1 VRRRVFSAAAGAIL
15 VAVAV
20 AAPRVFAEGAC
31 ERLVD
36 LNLPQATITAATE
49 VRAGV
54 APFFTTRGFCR
65 VKTTIVPTRDSD
77 IKAEV
82 WLPIRGWNGKFQAVG
97 NADAAGVIS
106 YDAMVEAIRRGY
118 ATSSTDT
125 GHVGNTLAFA
135 LGHREKYVDFG
146 YRAVHEMTVRAKSII
161 ERFYGTPASH
171 AYWNGCSQGGRQ
183 GITEAIRYPADY
195 DAIIAGA
202 PAIEHMRL
210 HAMRLALNMFVH
222 RSGES
227 YIPPAKYQLI
237 HRAALQACDALDGLA
252 DGLIANPTRCHFD
265 PAVLECHGADGP
277 SCLTEVE
284 VETARAMYTPIVLPS
299 TGRIVLPA
307 LLQPGSELGWAR
319 LGGAEPLV
327 NAVEPFKY
335 VVFNNA
341 NWDWHAFRLVSDLPR
356 AIRADEGVIDRT
368 DPNLEP
374 FFNAGGKLLMYH
386 GWSDPQV
393 PALDTI
399 DYFNAVLKT
408 TTEARRGTSIE
419 LYMEPGVSH
428 CFGGDGPDT
437 FDAIGALDHWVRDGR
452 APSRIVAARFS
463 SGGDLVR
470 TRPLCR
476 YPEIAKYVGSGSI
489 DEAASFRCTTD
500 GAASAVAHRLS
511 RPPSKSRPVG

>member
-1 VRRRVFSAAAGAIL
+1 MDLGRLFPVCRRVCSAAAGAAL
-15 VAVAV
+15 VAFAGT
-20 AAPRVFAEGAC
+20 APRVFAAGQC
-31 ERLVD
+31 ERLRDVK
-36 LNLPQATITAATE
+36 LPQATITAATE
-49 VRAGV
+49 VRAG
-54 APFFTTRGFCR
+54 APPFFAARGFCR
-65 VKTTIVPTRDSD
+65 VQATIAPTRDSD

-82 WLPIRGWNGKFQAVG
+82 WLPIRDWNGKFQAVG

-146 YRAVHEMTVRAKSII
+146 YRAVHEMTVKAKSII
-161 ERFYGTPASH
+161 ERFYGRPPMH

-183 GITEAIRYPADY
+183 GVTEAIRYPADY

-227 YIPPAKYQLI
+227 YIPAEKYQLI
-237 HRAALQACDALDGLA
+237 HRAALKACDALDGLA

-265 PAVLECHGADGP
+265 PAVLECRGADGP
-277 SCLTEVE
+277 SCLTAVE
-284 VETARAMYTPIVLPS
+284 VETARGMYTPIVLPS
-299 TGRIVLPA
+299 TGRTVLPA
-307 LLQPGSELGWAR
+307 LLQPGSELGWDR

-335 VVFNNA
+335 VVFKNA
-341 NWDWHAFRLVSDLPR
+341 NWDWRAFRLATDLPM

-374 FFNAGGKLLMYH
+374 FFEAGGKLLMFH

-399 DYFNAVLKT
+399 DYFNAVLKAT
-408 TTEARRGTSIE
+408 AEARRGTAIE

-437 FDAIGALDHWVRDGR
+437 FDAVGALDEWVRDGR
-452 APSRIVAARFS
+452 APSRIVAAKFTS
-463 SGGDLVR
+463 AGDVVR

-476 YPEIAKYVGSGSI
+476 YPEIAKYVGRGSV
-489 DEAASFRCTTD
+489 DDAASFRCAAV
-500 GAASAVAHRLS
+500 GAPALRAASAR
-511 RPPSKSRPVG
+511 

>member
-1 VRRRVFSAAAGAIL
+1 
-15 VAVAV
+15 
-20 AAPRVFAEGAC
+20 
-31 ERLVD
+31 
-36 LNLPQATITAATE
+36 
-49 VRAGV
+49 
-54 APFFTTRGFCR
+54 
-65 VKTTIVPTRDSD
+65 
-77 IKAEV
+77 
-82 WLPIRGWNGKFQAVG
+82 
-97 NADAAGVIS
+97 
-106 YDAMVEAIRRGY
+106 
-118 ATSSTDT
+118 
-125 GHVGNTLAFA
+125 
-135 LGHREKYVDFG
+135 
-146 YRAVHEMTVRAKSII
+146 MTVKAKSIV

-222 RSGES
+222 RGRDSD
-227 YIPPAKYQLI
+227 IPPAKYQLI

-265 PAVLECHGADGP
+265 PAVLECRGGDGP

-299 TGRIVLPA
+299 SGRTVLPA

-335 VVFNNA
+335 VVFKNA
-341 NWDWHAFRLVSDLPR
+341 NWDWHAFHLATDLPL

-374 FFNAGGKLLMYH
+374 FFDAGGKLLMYH
-386 GWSDPQV
+386 GWADPQV

-408 TTEARRGTSIE
+408 TTETRRGTSIA

-437 FDAIGALDHWVRDGR
+437 FDAIGALDHWVREGR
-452 APSRIVAARFS
+452 APSRIVAARFT
-463 SGGDLVR
+463 SGGDVVR
-470 TRPLCR
+470 TRPLCP
-476 YPEIAKYVGSGSI
+476 YPDIAKYQAVGASTMPRASGARPTRRLARQRVGFHARLRDHDRLHDAARVEPQLVDADDAVITIGLAEWPAVI
-489 DEAASFRCTTD
+489 DDVPLVRCRRMQNRVMARTRR
-500 GAASAVAHRLS
+500 HRRVLLQDLADALE
-511 RPPSKSRPVG
+511 RAERR

>member
-1 VRRRVFSAAAGAIL
+1 MDLRRPFPVCGRVLSAAAGAAL
-15 VAVAV
+15 VCFAL
-20 AAPRVFAEGAC
+20 AAPRLSAEGAC
-31 ERLVD
+31 ERLRD
-36 LNLPQATITAATE
+36 LKLPHAAITRATA
-49 VRAGV
+49 VRAGA
-54 APFFTTRGFCR
+54 APFFTERAFCR
-65 VKTTIVPTRDSD
+65 IQATIVPTSDSD
-77 IKAEV
+77 IKVEV
-82 WLPIRGWNGKFQAVG
+82 WLPIHGWNGKFQAVG

-146 YRAVHEMTVRAKSII
+146 YRAVHEMTVKAKAII
-161 ERFYGTPASH
+161 ARFYGTPASH

-195 DAIIAGA
+195 DAIVAGA

-222 RSGES
+222 RSGDS

-237 HRAALQACDALDGLA
+237 HRAALQACDRLDGLA

-265 PAVLECHGADGP
+265 PVVLECPGADGP

-319 LGGAEPLV
+319 LGGAQPLV
-327 NAVEPFKY
+327 NAIEPFKY
-335 VVFNNA
+335 VVFKNA
-341 NWDWHAFRLVSDLPR
+341 NWDWHAFHLATDLPL

-368 DPNLEP
+368 DPDLEP
-374 FFNAGGKLLMYH
+374 FFDAGGKLLMYH

-399 DYFNAVLKT
+399 GYFNAVLKT
-408 TTEARRGTSIE
+408 TAEARRGTSIE

-437 FDAIGALDHWVRDGR
+437 FDAVGALDQWVRTGR
-452 APSRIVAARFS
+452 APSRIVAAM
-463 SGGDLVR
+463 SGGDVAR

-489 DEAASFRCTTD
+489 DDASSFRCTTD
-500 GAASAVAHRLS
+500 AAPALRTASI
-511 RPPSKSRPVG
+511 K